1 MVTRFCTRC
10 WASNRED
17 ESVCVHCGAQLARPE
32 DNGLPYTEKLLAA
45 LRHPEPETRERA
57 ATLLGV
63 FGESGD
69 LRIVRALAQA
79 LEVDPR
85 RGSMRDI
92 GLQEAACKSLG
103 TLGAC
108 EATSVLF
115 RLALDEHTAL
125 LVSLSAVESLA
136 QLAHDGCGQ
145 AGLQIERIVREVRR
159 GAIRDEAELALA
171 RLNEPQ

>member
-1 MVTRFCTRC
+1 MVTRFCTKC

-17 ESVCVHCGAQLARPE
+17 DSVCVRCGVPLTRPE
-32 DNGLPYTEKLLAA
+32 DNGIPYTEKLLTA
-45 LRHPEPETRERA
+45 LRHPEAETRERA

-63 FGESGD
+63 IGEPGD
-69 LRIVRALAQA
+69 QRIVRALIQA

-85 RGSMRDI
+85 NGGIGDI
-92 GLQEAACKSLG
+92 GLREAACKSLG

-108 EATSVLF
+108 EAAGVLS
-115 RLALDEHTAL
+115 RLALDERTAL

-145 AGLQIERIVREVRR
+145 AELQIERIVREAWRD
-159 GAIRDEAELALA
+159 AIRDEAEIALA

>member
-17 ESVCVHCGAQLARPE
+17 DSVCVRCGVPLTRPE
-32 DNGLPYTEKLLAA
+32 DNGVPYTEKLLTA
-45 LRHPEPETRERA
+45 LRHPEPETRERV

-63 FGESGD
+63 IGEPGD
-69 LRIVRALAQA
+69 QRIVRALIRA

-85 RGSMRDI
+85 NGSMRDL
-92 GLQEAACKSLG
+92 GLREAACKSLG

-108 EATSVLF
+108 EATSVLS
-115 RLALDEHTAL
+115 RLALDERTAL
-125 LVSLSAVESLA
+125 LVSLSAVEGLA

-145 AGLQIERIVREVRR
+145 AGQQIERIAREAGR
-159 GAIRDEAELALA
+159 GAIRVEASLALA

>member
-1 MVTRFCTRC
+1 MLTRFCTRC

-17 ESVCVHCGAQLARPE
+17 DSVCARCGAPLTRPE
-32 DNGLPYTEKLLAA
+32 DNGVPYTEKLLIA

-63 FGESGD
+63 IGEPGD
-69 LRIVRALAQA
+69 PRIVRALIQA

-85 RGSMRDI
+85 GGSVRDI

-103 TLGAC
+103 SLGAC
-108 EATSVLF
+108 EASGVLS
-115 RLALDEHTAL
+115 RLALDESTAL

-145 AGLQIERIVREVRR
+145 AGLQIERIVRETWRD
-159 GAIRDEAELALA
+159 AIRDEAELALA

>member
-1 MVTRFCTRC
+1 MLTRFCTRC

-17 ESVCVHCGAQLARPE
+17 ESTCIRCGAPLTRPE
-32 DNGLPYTEKLLAA
+32 DNGVPYTEKLLTA

-63 FGESGD
+63 IGEPGD
-69 LRIVRALAQA
+69 SRIIRALLEA

-85 RGSMRDI
+85 GGSLRDI
-92 GLQEAACKSLG
+92 GLRAAACTSLAS
-103 TLGAC
+103 LGAC
-108 EATSVLF
+108 EASVILS

-145 AGLQIERIVREVRR
+145 AGQQIEHIAREAWRD
-159 GAIRDEAELALA
+159 AIRDEAELALA